1 MGLGSAELPVL
12 PTPEDGASRS
22 TFAAALTVVVPAAQR
37 RQVRLIVVIAAA
49 NMVNIRCRLDA
60 AATVV
65 IQVRAPVTVPAKD
78 ATAEDWPV
86 RR

>member
-1 MGLGSAELPVL
+1 MGLGVAELTIL
-12 PTPEDGASRS
+12 STPQCGASRS
-22 TFAAALTVVVPAAQR
+22 TFAAALAVVVPAAQR
-37 RQVRLIVVIAAA
+37 CQVRLTVVIAAA